1 MARTKSQF
9 AESWEAASASQDSQQ
24 AIETHKERKSR
35 GVQTN
40 RGLRRKTS
48 SVHCAGKTGARQK
61 GKDSP
66 LHRAVAVVFLSVA
79 PIHSVQ
85 GCLARRNG
93 NRGRPCVQLAG
104 MLSLPSVDQA
114 QRKEVRLWEVRTQ

>member
-9 AESWEAASASQDSQQ
+9 AESWEEASAPQDSQQ
-24 AIETHKERKSR
+24 AMQTHKVRKSR

-48 SVHCAGKTGARQK
+48 SVHCAGKTGERLK

-66 LHRAVAVVFLSVA
+66 LRRTVAVVFLSVA
-79 PIHSVQ
+79 PVHSVQ
-85 GCLARRNG
+85 GRFARRNG
-93 NRGRPCVQLAG
+93 NRSRPCVYLAG